1 MSISRRKFLRIAGST
16 AAVVGATACG
26 GGSTGDNN
34 NGGPDPGG
42 GGGGG
47 NGNGDASLSGRID
60 HIIFTMQE
68 NRSFDHYFG
77 HLNAFRSAKGVSG
90 TVDGTPADAR
100 NPSRDD
106 PNVFVTPF
114 HQSTEQ
120 HENLSPAWNE
130 SHRQYNRNNPASP
143 TATLDGFVY
152 TAAGFSRNEAAA
164 GRFACDLDGTR
175 AMGFY
180 DERDIPFYYDLAT
193 KFATSD
199 RMFASVSASTEPNR
213 LYLIGAS
220 SFGYIRPLGQTE
232 IAKGDPVNGTRVDAP
247 TIFDRLE
254 EKGISW
260 KIYLEQSGSNP
271 FSYYQLFRSYDQH
284 KEKVRP
290 ADEFFS
296 DVSSGNL
303 PQVVMIESGVDTGL
317 DEHPNN
323 HIQRGA
329 AYIRRRVD
337 ALMKSAVWGKSA
349 FFLTYDEGGGFYDH
363 VAPATF
369 TAPDNIGPFLRA
381 TDTPGDFTRGGYRVP
396 FIAVSPWIRP
406 GFISHTNAD
415 HTSILRFIER
425 RFELSALTNRDGN
438 AHDLLDMFDF
448 SSAAYEQPPNI
459 ADQPTNGSAAMCN
472 YI

>member
-26 GGSTGDNN
+26 GGSMGDNN
-34 NGGPDPGG
+34 NPPPGG
-42 GGGGG
+42 GDPGS
-47 NGNGDASLSGRID
+47 GDASLSGRID
-60 HIIFTMQE
+60 HVIFTMQE

-77 HLNAFRSAKGVSG
+77 QMNRYRSSKGVSG

-106 PNVFVTPF
+106 PNTFVTPF
-114 HQSTEQ
+114 HLSTEQ

-130 SHRQYNRNNPASP
+130 SHRQYNRFSPASGS
-143 TATLDGFVY
+143 ATLDGFVY
-152 TAAGFSRNEAAA
+152 AAAEYSRNEAAK
-164 GRFACDLDGTR
+164 GGFACDLNGTR

-199 RMFASVSASTEPNR
+199 RMFASLPSSTEPNR
-213 LYLIGAS
+213 MYLIAGS
-220 SFGYIRPLGQTE
+220 SFGYIRPIGQTR
-232 IAKGDPVNGTRVDAP
+232 IANGDPLDGSRIDAP

-254 EKGISW
+254 EKGVSW
-260 KIYLEQSGSNP
+260 KIYLDQSGPNP
-271 FSYYQLFRSYDQH
+271 FSFFQLFRSYDQH
-284 KEKVRP
+284 RDKVRP

-329 AYIRRRVD
+329 AYIRRRVR
-337 ALMKSAVWGKSA
+337 ALMDSSAWKKSA
-349 FFLTYDEGGGFYDH
+349 FFLTYDESGGFYDH
-363 VAPATF
+363 VAPVSLS
-369 TAPDNIGPFLRA
+369 APDSIGPYLRA
-381 TDTPGDFTRGGYRVP
+381 TDTPGDFTRSGFRVP

-406 GFISHTNAD
+406 NYVSRTNAD

-425 RFELSALTNRDGN
+425 RFGLSPLTNRDGN

-448 SSAAYEQPPNI
+448 SSPAYEQAPSI
-459 ADQPTNGSAAMCN
+459 AEQPTNGSASMCS
-472 YI
+472 YV